1 MNFKFEKSNNS
12 LSGFLAITSVV
23 VSIVLERKVIDDRV
37 TLDVSGC
44 GTIFHDDRRPVEV
57 DAVID
62 YEKRVVV
69 VDDIVVDTDTIQ
81 VLLQQVFE
89 EEVLFLE
96 SCLLLLDGKLIEVNL
111 VVALVEVV
119 KLLELVVGFLLDT
132 EDLLDL
138 QV

>member
-1 MNFKFEKSNNS
+1 MNFKFEKSNS
-12 LSGFLAITSVV
+12 QSRFLAITSVV
-23 VSIVLERKVIDDRV
+23 ISIVLERKVVDDRV

-62 YEKRVVV
+62 DEKRVVV

-81 VLLQQVFE
+81 VLLQQVLE
-89 EEVLFLE
+89 EEVLLLE

-119 KLLELVVGFLLDT
+119 KLLEFVVRFLFNT
-132 EDLLDL
+132 EDFFNF

>member
-1 MNFKFEKSNNS
+1 MNFKFEKSNS
-12 LSGFLAITSVV
+12 LTGFLAITSVV
-23 VSIVLERKVIDDRV
+23 ISVVLERKVVDDCV

-62 YEKRVVV
+62 DEKRVVV

-81 VLLQQVFE
+81 VLLQQVLE
-89 EEVLFLE
+89 EEVLLLE
-96 SCLLLLDGKLIEVNL
+96 SSLLLLDSKLIEVNL

-119 KLLELVVGFLLDT
+119 KLLEFVVGFLLNT

>member
-1 MNFKFEKSNNS
+1 MNFKFEKSNS
-12 LSGFLAITSVV
+12 LLSSLDITSVV
-23 VSIVLERKVIDDRV
+23 VSVVLARKVVDGRV

-44 GTIFHDDRRPVEV
+44 GSIFHDDRRPVEV

-62 YEKRVVV
+62 DEKRVVV

-81 VLLQQVFE
+81 VLLQQVLE
-89 EEVLFLE
+89 EEVLLLE
-96 SCLLLLDGKLIEVNL
+96 SSLLLLDSKLIEVNL

-119 KLLELVVGFLLDT
+119 KLLEFVVRFLFNT
-132 EDLLDL
+132 EDFFNF

>member
-1 MNFKFEKSNNS
+1 MNFKFEKSNS
-12 LSGFLAITSVV
+12 QSRFLAITSVV
-23 VSIVLERKVIDDRV
+23 ISIVLERKVVDDRV
-37 TLDVSGC
+37 TLNVSGC
-44 GTIFHDDRRPVEV
+44 STIFHDDRRPVEV

-62 YEKRVVV
+62 DEKRVVV

-81 VLLQQVFE
+81 VLLQQVLE

-96 SCLLLLDGKLIEVNL
+96 SSLLLLDGKLIEVNL

-119 KLLELVVGFLLDT
+119 KLLEFVVRFLFNT
-132 EDLLDL
+132 EDFFNF